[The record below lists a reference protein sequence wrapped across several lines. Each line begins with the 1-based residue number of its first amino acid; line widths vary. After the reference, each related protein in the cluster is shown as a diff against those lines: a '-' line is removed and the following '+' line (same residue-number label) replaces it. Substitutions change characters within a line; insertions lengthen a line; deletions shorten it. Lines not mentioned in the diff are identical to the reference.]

1 MQRWGNK
8 SGSFSS
14 FHFLNWEN
22 IDEMK
27 QWENIDEMKQAALL
41 ISYSCKRLLAP
52 LKKKILEGEVEEEF
66 LRFVGSKYN
75 NITDNNII
83 TLHKK

>member
-1 MQRWGNK
+1 MTC
-8 SGSFSS
+8 
-14 FHFLNWEN
+14 
-22 IDEMK
+22 K
-27 QWENIDEMKQAALL
+27 QLC
-41 ISYSCKRLLAP
+41 SYHTPANDCLQVKHDILQLTPLAE
-52 LKKKILEGEVEEEF
+52 KILEGEVEEEF